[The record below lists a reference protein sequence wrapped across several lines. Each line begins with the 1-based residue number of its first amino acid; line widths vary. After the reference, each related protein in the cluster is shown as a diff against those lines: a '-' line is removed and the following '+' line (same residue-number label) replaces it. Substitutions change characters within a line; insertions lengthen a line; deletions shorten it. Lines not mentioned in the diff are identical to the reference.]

1 MVLAIA
7 QEQNY
12 SVMKLWILE
21 MLGYASFSRQK
32 KKKNKNKTKQKET
45 EKEMLASV
53 NLDSLVSVTAI

>member
-1 MVLAIA
+1 
-7 QEQNY
+7 
-12 SVMKLWILE
+12 

>member
-1 MVLAIA
+1 
-7 QEQNY
+7 
-12 SVMKLWILE
+12 

-53 NLDSLVSVTAI
+53 NFDFLVSVPALRGKFFAVILGSK

>member
-1 MVLAIA
+1 
-7 QEQNY
+7 
-12 SVMKLWILE
+12 
-21 MLGYASFSRQK
+21 MLGYASFSRQKK